1 MIINIYP
8 GRRFCRWKLM
18 FATNKYF
25 HQPMFER
32 FVTSKEANYCLRIN
46 KHSIK
51 IFAASTFSK
60 EDEKLMKDYIETVF
74 RGGSILI
81 DTTDEIPWI
90 NDIQDVQI
98 FWN

>member
-1 MIINIYP
+1 MIIDIYP
-8 GRRFCRWKLM
+8 GKYFCRWKLL
-18 FATNKYF
+18 FATNIYF
-25 HQPMFER
+25 HQSMFER
-32 FVTSKEANYCLRIN
+32 FVGSKDSNYILRIN

-51 IFAASTFSK
+51 IFDASTFK
-60 EDEKLMKDYIETVF
+60 EDEKLMKDYIEAVF

>member
-1 MIINIYP
+1 
-8 GRRFCRWKLM
+8 
-18 FATNKYF
+18 
-25 HQPMFER
+25 MFER
-32 FVTSKEANYCLRIN
+32 FVGSKDSNYILRIN

-60 EDEKLMKDYIETVF
+60 EDEKLMKYYIEAVF

>member
-1 MIINIYP
+1 MIIDIYP
-8 GRRFCRWKLM
+8 GKYFCRWKLL
-18 FATNKYF
+18 FATNIYF
-25 HQPMFER
+25 HQSMFER
-32 FVTSKEANYCLRIN
+32 FVGSKDSNYILRIY

-60 EDEKLMKDYIETVF
+60 EDEKLMKDYIEAVF

-81 DTTDEIPWI
+81 DATDEIPWI

>member
-1 MIINIYP
+1 
-8 GRRFCRWKLM
+8 
-18 FATNKYF
+18 
-25 HQPMFER
+25 MFER
-32 FVTSKEANYCLRIN
+32 FVGSKDSNYILRIN

-51 IFAASTFSK
+51 IFDASTFSK
-60 EDEKLMKDYIETVF
+60 EDEKLMKDYIEAVF